1 MKKIIFPIIKILTSI
16 LTIPLWFIEFF
27 VGIGHMPNVDT
38 GKIEEVRFYHSM
50 YENISDMD
58 LGLLFYLAV
67 ILCLSSAVLSI
78 LTIKVS
84 NKRLYKI
91 SNVVFIVTISSFLL
105 FLLIASAV
113 ARGY

>member
-16 LTIPLWFIEFF
+16 LTIPLWFIKFF

-58 LGLLFYLAV
+58 LGLLFYLSIILVLSSV
-67 ILCLSSAVLSI
+67 ILSAI
-78 LTIKVS
+78 TIKVS
-84 NKRLYKI
+84 DKRLYKI

-105 FLLIASAV
+105 FLLIASTV

>member
-1 MKKIIFPIIKILTSI
+1 MKKIIFPTIKILTSL
-16 LTIPLWFIEFF
+16 LTIPLWFIKFF

-50 YENISDMD
+50 YENMNDMD

-67 ILCLSSAVLSI
+67 ILGLSSAILSI
-78 LTIKVS
+78 ITIKVS
-84 NKRLYKI
+84 DKRLYKI

-105 FLLIASAV
+105 FLLIASTV

>member
-1 MKKIIFPIIKILTSI
+1 MKKIILPIIKILTSL
-16 LTIPLWFIEFF
+16 LTIPLWFIKFF
-27 VGIGHMPNVDT
+27 VGVGHMPNVDT

-50 YENISDMD
+50 YENMNDMD

-67 ILCLSSAVLSI
+67 ILGLSSAILSI
-78 LTIKVS
+78 ITIKVS
-84 NKRLYKI
+84 DKRLYKI

-105 FLLIASAV
+105 FLLIASTV

>member
-1 MKKIIFPIIKILTSI
+1 MKKIIFPIIKILTSL
-16 LTIPLWFIEFF
+16 LTIPLWFVKFF

-50 YENISDMD
+50 YENICDMD

-67 ILCLSSAVLSI
+67 ILCLSSAILSI
-78 LTIKVS
+78 ITMKVS
-84 NKRLYKI
+84 DKKLDKI
-91 SNVVFIVTISSFLL
+91 SNVVFVISIASFLF
-105 FLLIASAV
+105 FLLIASTV

>member
-58 LGLLFYLAV
+58 LGLLFYLSV
-67 ILCLSSAVLSI
+67 ILVLSSVILSAI
-78 LTIKVS
+78 TTKASDKKI
-84 NKRLYKI
+84 NRI
-91 SNVVFIVTISSFLL
+91 SNIAFIITIVIFLL
-105 FLLIASAV
+105 CLLVASTV